1 MPLRCLKEFLEAC
14 MFDVLAS
21 DAAESD
27 LSAIRDYLL
36 NELYNPLAV
45 ENLFSEIRRAY
56 EALQTNPYVFEEC
69 KDAHLRS
76 MHYRKC
82 LVKGYLFIYR
92 IDETNNLIHIVRFF
106 HGSQNYVAQL

>member
-1 MPLRCLKEFLEAC
+1 
-14 MFDVLAS
+14 MFDILAS
-21 DAAESD
+21 DAAEAD

-36 NELYNPLAV
+36 DELYNPLAV

-56 EALQTNPYVFEEC
+56 EALQINPYVFEEC
-69 KDAHLRS
+69 SDARLRS
-76 MHYRKC
+76 LKYRKC

-92 IDETNNLIHIVRFF
+92 VDETNGIVHIVRFF